1 MFGSPE
7 TQARVTAYSCIGC
20 SLHKGSLAKGTSGGE
35 NPAHVPLT
43 KPSAHGDLP
52 AQRGRLLLIFTKT
65 PCEPCPSCFL
75 PLCDLGQGHLPL

>member
-20 SLHKGSLAKGTSGGE
+20 SLHKGSLAKGTSGGG
-35 NPAHVPLT
+35 NPALIPLT

-52 AQRGRLLLIFTKT
+52 AQR
-65 PCEPCPSCFL
+65 EAPSIYFHKGSL
-75 PLCDLGQGHLPL
+75 